1 MDKQIINKKEIII
14 NDKKIQVKK
23 SDKLSNIR
31 LITFIAALIFDI
43 LAFIFK
49 ELEIAFAIIGSILL
63 VSFIVLVIIHKKV
76 TNKIKRYDNYLTII
90 KEYEDRTNDN
100 WKSFKETGIEFIDI
114 NKDLFYDLDIVG
126 NNSLFQLVNVAKSIG
141 GKRNLAN
148 EFNKVNLTE
157 KEILNRQT
165 TVKELTENFDFN
177 IDFQE
182 CLLSY
187 KHIQQNDFLKL
198 TKKLNVNKSSN
209 LFSFILNIL
218 FSLISITTLILSL
231 TNVINVS
238 IFLICFLFNFFFS
251 YIVIIVNKQDYN
263 PISDCSRKL
272 SNLKPLFDLVNNT
285 SFDSEELIKLQK
297 DINEG
302 KESIDKLA
310 NLSSL
315 DSLRVNFI
323 SNFIINGLFPLNS
336 LILSNYKK
344 VITDESV
351 NKMNLS
357 IKAIEQLEMLLS
369 LTTIKLI
376 KENSVTPIYTNN
388 TKIDVQ
394 GIKHP
399 MLNENVCIANDF
411 ISNDD
416 INIITGSNMSGKSS
430 FMKTIAVN
438 LILANCGSNVCATS
452 FTFTFLRMFTS
463 IKVSDD
469 INKNI
474 STFYGELLRI
484 KNIIDYSKEI
494 TYPMIVFIDEIFK
507 GTNYNDRIFGAKEI
521 IKLLSTLNCIVI
533 ISTHD
538 FELCQIDN
546 KSIYNYHFEERYEN
560 GNIIFDYKLLK
571 GQCKTTNARFLMNSI
586 GLI

>member
-14 NDKKIQVKK
+14 NDKKIQEKK

-63 VSFIVLVIIHKKV
+63 VSFIILVIIHKKV

-90 KEYEDRTNDN
+90 KEYEDRTDDN
-100 WKSFKETGIEFIDI
+100 WKNFKETGIEFIDI

-157 KEILNRQT
+157 KEILNRQA

-187 KHIQQNDFLKL
+187 KHIQQNDFSKL

-218 FSLISITTLILSL
+218 FSLISIATLILSL

-285 SFDSEELIKLQK
+285 SFDSEELIKLKK

-344 VITDESV
+344 VITDESI
-351 NKMNLS
+351 NKINLS

-394 GIKHP
+394 DIKHP
-399 MLNENVCIANDF
+399 MLNENLCIANDF

>member
-14 NDKKIQVKK
+14 NDKKIQEKK

-90 KEYEDRTNDN
+90 KEYEDRTDDN

-157 KEILNRQT
+157 KEILNRQA

-187 KHIQQNDFLKL
+187 KHIQQNDFSKL

-285 SFDSEELIKLQK
+285 SFDSEELTKLQK

-336 LILSNYKK
+336 LILSKYKK

-351 NKMNLS
+351 NKINLS

-394 GIKHP
+394 DIKHP

>member
-1 MDKQIINKKEIII
+1 MDAQIINKKEIII
-14 NDKKIQVKK
+14 NDKKIQEKK

-31 LITFIAALIFDI
+31 LVTFVGALVFDI
-43 LAFIFK
+43 LALIFK
-49 ELEIAFAIIGSILL
+49 ELEILFAIFGSIFL
-63 VSFIVLVIIHKKV
+63 VSFIILVIIHKKV
-76 TNKIKRYDNYLTII
+76 TNKIKKYDNYLTII

-100 WKSFKETGIEFIDI
+100 WKNFKETGIEFLDI

-126 NNSLFQLVNVAKSIG
+126 NNSLFQLINVAKSIG

-148 EFNKVNLTE
+148 EFNKVNLNE
-157 KEILNRQT
+157 KEILNRQN

-187 KHIQQNDFLKL
+187 KHVEQNDFSKL

-209 LFSFILNIL
+209 LISFILNVL

-231 TNVINVS
+231 TNVIDVS
-238 IFLICFLFNFFFS
+238 IFLIFFLFNFFFS

-272 SNLKPLFDLVNNT
+272 SNLKPLFDLVNNS
-285 SFDSEELIKLQK
+285 SFNSEELKKLQN

-302 KESIDKLA
+302 KESVDKLA
-310 NLSSL
+310 HLSSL
-315 DSLRVNFI
+315 DSLRINFV

-336 LILSNYKK
+336 LILSKYKK

-351 NKMNLS
+351 SKINLS
-357 IKAIEQLEMLLS
+357 INAIEQLEMLLS

-376 KENSVTPIYTNN
+376 KDNSVTPIFTNS
-388 TKIDVQ
+388 TKIEVKD
-394 GIKHP
+394 IKHP
-399 MLNENVCIANDF
+399 MLNENICVPNDF

-538 FELCQIDN
+538 FELCQIEN
-546 KSIYNYHFEERYEN
+546 KSIYNYHFEERYES
-560 GNIIFDYKLLK
+560 GNIVFDYKLLK
-571 GQCKTTNARFLMNSI
+571 GQCKTTNARYLMNSS

>member
-76 TNKIKRYDNYLTII
+76 TDKIKRYDNYLTII

-165 TVKELTENFDFN
+165 TVKELIENFDFN
-177 IDFQE
+177 INFQE

-187 KHIQQNDFLKL
+187 KHIQQNDFSKL

-351 NKMNLS
+351 NKINLS

-394 GIKHP
+394 DIKHP

>member
-1 MDKQIINKKEIII
+1 MDAQIINKKEIII
-14 NDKKIQVKK
+14 NDKKIQEKK

-31 LITFIAALIFDI
+31 LVTFVGALVFDI
-43 LAFIFK
+43 LALIFK
-49 ELEIAFAIIGSILL
+49 EVEILFAIFGSILL
-63 VSFIVLVIIHKKV
+63 VSFIILVIIHKKV
-76 TNKIKRYDNYLTII
+76 TNKIKKYDNYLTII

-100 WKSFKETGIEFIDI
+100 WKNFKETGIEFLDI

-126 NNSLFQLVNVAKSIG
+126 NNSLFQLINVAKSIG

-148 EFNKVNLTE
+148 EFNKLNLTE
-157 KEILNRQT
+157 KEILNRQN

-187 KHIQQNDFLKL
+187 KHVEQNDFSKL

-209 LFSFILNIL
+209 LFSFILNVL

-231 TNVINVS
+231 TNVIDVS
-238 IFLICFLFNFFFS
+238 IFLIFFLFNFFFS

-272 SNLKPLFDLVNNT
+272 SNLKPLFDLVNNS
-285 SFDSEELIKLQK
+285 SFNSEELIKLQK

-302 KESIDKLA
+302 KESVDKLA
-310 NLSSL
+310 HLSSL
-315 DSLRVNFI
+315 DSLRVNFV

-336 LILSNYKK
+336 LILSKYKK

-351 NKMNLS
+351 SKIDLS
-357 IKAIEQLEMLLS
+357 INAIEQLEMLLS

-376 KENSVTPIYTNN
+376 KDNSVTPIFTNN
-388 TKIDVQ
+388 TKIEVKD
-394 GIKHP
+394 IKHP
-399 MLNENVCIANDF
+399 MLNENICVPNDF

-521 IKLLSTLNCIVI
+521 IKLLSTLNCTVI

-538 FELCQIDN
+538 FELCQIEN

-560 GNIIFDYKLLK
+560 GNIVFDYKLLK
-571 GQCKTTNARFLMNSI
+571 GQCKTTNARYLMNSI

>member
-187 KHIQQNDFLKL
+187 KHIQQNDFSKL

-323 SNFIINGLFPLNS
+323 SNFIINGLFPLNL

-351 NKMNLS
+351 NKINLS

-394 GIKHP
+394 DIKHP

>member
-14 NDKKIQVKK
+14 NDKKIQEKK

-31 LITFIAALIFDI
+31 LITFIGALIFDI

-90 KEYEDRTNDN
+90 KEYEDRTDDN

-157 KEILNRQT
+157 KEILNRQA

-187 KHIQQNDFLKL
+187 KHIQQNDFSKL

-209 LFSFILNIL
+209 LLSFILNIL

-272 SNLKPLFDLVNNT
+272 SNLKPLFDLVNNA

-351 NKMNLS
+351 NKINLS

-376 KENSVTPIYTNN
+376 KDNSVTPIYTNN

-394 GIKHP
+394 DIKHP
-399 MLNENVCIANDF
+399 MLNENACIANDF

-571 GQCKTTNARFLMNSI
+571 GQCKTTNARYLMNSI

>member
-165 TVKELTENFDFN
+165 TVKELIENFDFN
-177 IDFQE
+177 INFQE

-187 KHIQQNDFLKL
+187 KHIQQNDFSKL

-394 GIKHP
+394 DIKHP

>member
-14 NDKKIQVKK
+14 NDKKIQEKK

-63 VSFIVLVIIHKKV
+63 VSFIILVIIHKKV

-126 NNSLFQLVNVAKSIG
+126 NNSLFQLINVAKSIG

-157 KEILNRQT
+157 KEILNRQA

-187 KHIQQNDFLKL
+187 KHIQQNDFSKL

-209 LFSFILNIL
+209 LLSFILNIL

-285 SFDSEELIKLQK
+285 SFDSEELIKFQK

-351 NKMNLS
+351 NKINLS

-376 KENSVTPIYTNN
+376 KDNSVTPIYTNN

-394 GIKHP
+394 DIKHP

-430 FMKTIAVN
+430 FMKIIAVN

-474 STFYGELLRI
+474 STFYGALLRI

>member
-187 KHIQQNDFLKL
+187 KHIQQNDFSKL

-336 LILSNYKK
+336 LFLSNYKK

-351 NKMNLS
+351 NKINLS

-376 KENSVTPIYTNN
+376 KDNNVTPIYTNN

-394 GIKHP
+394 DIKHP

-521 IKLLSTLNCIVI
+521 IK
-533 ISTHD
+533 
-538 FELCQIDN
+538 
-546 KSIYNYHFEERYEN
+546 
-560 GNIIFDYKLLK
+560 
-571 GQCKTTNARFLMNSI
+571 
-586 GLI
+586 

>member
-187 KHIQQNDFLKL
+187 KHIQQNDFSKL

-351 NKMNLS
+351 NKINLS

>member
-187 KHIQQNDFLKL
+187 KHIQQNDFSKL

-394 GIKHP
+394 DIKHP